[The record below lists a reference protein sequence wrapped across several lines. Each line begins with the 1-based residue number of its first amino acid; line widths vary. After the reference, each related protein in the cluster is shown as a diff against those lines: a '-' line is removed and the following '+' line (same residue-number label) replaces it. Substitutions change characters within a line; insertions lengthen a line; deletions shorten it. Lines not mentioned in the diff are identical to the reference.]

1 MTEFIRILV
10 FLGHEYIVILQTII
24 MSATAQ
30 GWKKLNKGA
39 AKFYNNPKYFH
50 SNTSSKLLSW
60 KVSKLSFIVMLNV
73 EQPWYKKKWLT
84 IISLHPPWELCYQIL
99 VM

>member
-30 GWKKLNKGA
+30 G
-39 AKFYNNPKYFH
+39 
-50 SNTSSKLLSW
+50 
-60 KVSKLSFIVMLNV
+60 
-73 EQPWYKKKWLT
+73 
-84 IISLHPPWELCYQIL
+84 
-99 VM
+99 